1 MSSGFFKHFYM
12 LSLIILLFSMFI
24 IIFFIPAF
32 ENDSNFSFIY
42 SEPNISSMYSNNNS
56 IVMNSNCEFVW
67 PTPRI

>member
-12 LSLIILLFSMFI
+12 LILIILLFSMFI
-24 IIFFIPAF
+24 IIFFIPDF
-32 ENDSNFSFIY
+32 ENDSYFSFIY